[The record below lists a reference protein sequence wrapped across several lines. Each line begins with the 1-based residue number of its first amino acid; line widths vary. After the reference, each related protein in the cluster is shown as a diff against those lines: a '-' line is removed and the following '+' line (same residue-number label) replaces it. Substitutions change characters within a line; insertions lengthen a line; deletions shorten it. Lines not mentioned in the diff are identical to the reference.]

1 MEKRY
6 MYRRKDGMEVY
17 RKRRSPLLWIRGYR
31 LLETVNMTAKKD
43 VKG

>member
-17 RKRRSPLLWIRGYR
+17 RDRIAPWLKLKGYEFIGMVNLR
-31 LLETVNMTAKKD
+31 ETKN